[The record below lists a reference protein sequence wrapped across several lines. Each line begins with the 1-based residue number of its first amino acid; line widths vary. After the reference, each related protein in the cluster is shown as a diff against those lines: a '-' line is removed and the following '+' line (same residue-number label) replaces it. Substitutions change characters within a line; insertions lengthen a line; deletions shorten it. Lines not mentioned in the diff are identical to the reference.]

1 MYSTKTTY
9 YYTYASINNDNNKP
23 TNNPSKIYSNILT
36 FGSLIQLNDIPTANP
51 FQIYPPAIPKINETC
66 NCHIERNNN
75 YNLIVATLVTSTIG
89 TFFIFIL
96 MVYKFYYKKK
106 YPKRRPLTN
115 NPNFGT
121 IYNSNF

>member
-1 MYSTKTTY
+1 MSYSY
-9 YYTYASINNDNNKP
+9 LYTYASINN
-23 TNNPSKIYSNILT
+23 NNPINIYSYART
-36 FGSLIQLNDIPTANP
+36 YGSLINLNDIPSKTP
-51 FQIYPPAIPKINETC
+51 FKLYSPPIPLKNNTYDCLINK
-66 NCHIERNNN
+66 NNN
-75 YNLIVATLVTSTIG
+75 YNLIVATLVTSTLG

>member
-1 MYSTKTTY
+1 MPTTY
-9 YYTYASINNDNNKP
+9 YYTYASINNNNKP
-23 TNNPSKIYSNILT
+23 TNNPLNIYSYVGTYASILT
-36 FGSLIQLNDIPTANP
+36 YNNVPTALP
-51 FQIYPPAIPKINETC
+51 FQIYPPPIPPKNNSCEC
-66 NCHIERNNN
+66 FLERNNN
-75 YNLIVATLVTSTIG
+75 YNIMVATLVTSTLG

>member
-1 MYSTKTTY
+1 MYSIPTTY
-9 YYTYASINNDNNKP
+9 YYTYAIINNNKP
-23 TNNPSKIYSNILT
+23 INEPSKMYSNIFT
-36 FGSLIQLNDIPTANP
+36 FGSLMPLNDIPTAIP
-51 FQIYPPAIPKINETC
+51 FQIYPPPIPTKNNSCEC
-66 NCHIERNNN
+66 FLERNNN
-75 YNLIVATLVTSTIG
+75 YNLIVATLVTSTLG

-96 MVYKFYYKKK
+96 VVYKFYYKKK